1 MYLGQTNVAQEDLTG
16 FMAAASK
23 FQIKGLSEDKV
34 HRSVLSIL
42 PGYCHVPRY
51 KNNLKLDGVGPVDN
65 RPSTDELHHFITY
78 FFFFH
83 VTCDMGHMTF
93 DM

>member
-34 HRSVLSIL
+34 HSVVFLTGLLS
-42 PGYCHVPRY
+42 CTR
-51 KNNLKLDGVGPVDN
+51 KERQSKL
-65 RPSTDELHHFITY
+65 S
-78 FFFFH
+78 
-83 VTCDMGHMTF
+83 
-93 DM
+93 

>member
-34 HRSVLSIL
+34 QSSVLYIL
-42 PGYCHVPRY
+42 PGYCYVSWY
-51 KNNLKLDGVGPVDN
+51 KNNLKLV
-65 RPSTDELHHFITY
+65 LHSVWTMFS
-78 FFFFH
+78 
-83 VTCDMGHMTF
+83 DSP
-93 DM
+93 